1 MLVNG
6 CKTRL
11 GAQHACTDPSTVAN
25 HKQTRMRDDSDLAFA
40 VARMRTRTGLGRLVG
55 EVVRSMGGLAAY
67 SDPGIYALV
76 GAAGVLGGVTRMTM
90 SLAVIILELTNDID
104 LLLPIMLSIGISK
117 QVADLFNRGLYDIH
131 IGLNKIPM
139 LDAGAAFANQDLHDA
154 RSIMSVSIDS
164 VEEVVPHSRLRE
176 LIESNTHHGFPVTS
190 SNAPGESPNGGR
202 VFAGIISRQRIMEL
216 LADNDSNLGK
226 PGTKDPEAGGGVID
240 LRPHCDPSPYTVYQT
255 LPLRRVFRLFTTM
268 GLRHLV
274 VVDSQSHVV
283 GMITRK
289 DFLKVLG
296 PGANGGR
303 AGNAVGPDALR
314 TTTALTAVAHLGH
327 ESYGMEAMGVGFDDD
342 TNKDDASVD
351 RRRAW

>member
-1 MLVNG
+1 
-6 CKTRL
+6 
-11 GAQHACTDPSTVAN
+11 
-25 HKQTRMRDDSDLAFA
+25 
-40 VARMRTRTGLGRLVG
+40 
-55 EVVRSMGGLAAY
+55 MGGLAAY

-117 QVADLFNRGLYDIH
+117 QVGDLFNRGLYDIH

-139 LDAGAAFANQDLHDA
+139 LDATADFANQDLHDA
-154 RSIMSVSIDS
+154 RSIMSVSIVS
-164 VEEVVPHSRLRE
+164 FVEIVPHGRLQE
-176 LIESNTHHGFPVTS
+176 LIETNSHHGFPVTS
-190 SNAPGESPNGGR
+190 SGEPAGSPNTGR

-216 LADNDSNLGK
+216 LADSSQGK
-226 PGTKDPEAGGGVID
+226 PDAKDPEAGGGDSGGLID
-240 LRPHCDPSPYTVYQT
+240 LRPHCDPSPYTVYET
-255 LPLRRVFRLFTTM
+255 MPLRRVFRLFTTM

-296 PGANGGR
+296 PAAAANGGR
-303 AGNAVGPDALR
+303 AGQFSDALR
-314 TTTALTAVAHLGH
+314 TKTALTVVAHKGH
-327 ESYGMEAMGVGFDDD
+327 ERHCMEAMGDEGGYYDDKM
-342 TNKDDASVD
+342 KDSNASD
-351 RRRAW
+351 RRRAWL